1 MMNVKEKDIEGNTNL
16 FLQREAKMNQH
27 FEIIIHGHLTPD
39 WTVVFDGMNVI
50 CLADG
55 NTLIT
60 GNLPD
65 QAALYGLLIQLRDL
79 GITLISVTQST
90 SLEVKP

>member
-1 MMNVKEKDIEGNTNL
+1 MNRHL
-16 FLQREAKMNQH
+16 
-27 FEIIIHGHLTPD
+27 EITIHGHLTPE
-39 WTVVFDGMNVI
+39 WTEVFDGMNVI

-55 NTLIT
+55 NTMIT

-79 GITLISVTQST
+79 GITLISVTQTTST
-90 SLEVKP
+90 EVKP

>member
-1 MMNVKEKDIEGNTNL
+1 
-16 FLQREAKMNQH
+16 MNQH
-27 FEIIIHGHLTPD
+27 LEITIRGHLTPE
-39 WTVVFDGMNVI
+39 WTVIFDGMNVI

-90 SLEVKP
+90 STEVKP

>member
-1 MMNVKEKDIEGNTNL
+1 
-16 FLQREAKMNQH
+16 MNQH
-27 FEIIIHGHLTPD
+27 FEITIHGHLTPE
-39 WTVVFDGMNVI
+39 WTVVFDGMDVI

-55 NTLIT
+55 NTRIT

-79 GITLISVTQST
+79 GISLISVTQPYT
-90 SLEVKP
+90 TEVKP